1 MVESAVE
8 AKTEGLEPS
17 VACKTRGEAM
27 SIEIAVHAGGYVGLT
42 AAIHYARAGK
52 AVVIYDP
59 DQSVVDA
66 ITRGTPKASEVL
78 GNLADLSGCERL
90 HATTNFE
97 CVKDAPVHVV
107 CVPSEKNGA
116 PWMDLVTEVV
126 RRIAAVGGVR
136 LIIVES
142 TVTPGTLRAF
152 SDLPA
157 QGINVA
163 HAPRRDWFAE
173 PDKNLAS
180 LQRVVGGLTPECTQR
195 AIEVISAVTP
205 RELILATDCGT
216 AELVKPLENAF
227 LHVPVMLACEVAQ
240 AYPDLDV
247 AQAVELACTHWRLMT
262 VYLNAGTGG
271 RCVQLGS
278 RYLQDGASQPI
289 AGVLNAAIG
298 GERSIRDSAARAIA
312 ARVKPGA
319 TVLVLGIAYRP
330 GFRDAGNSSGL
341 AVAHALREMGLS
353 PSVYDPMW
361 TPQELETM
369 CQLPASAAAVDT
381 FDAVFLAT
389 PHAQLANPRD
399 VGIWHR
405 GQFVLDAQGAWG
417 AHRDHFVELE
427 IEYKRIGDPGWLG

>member
-1 MVESAVE
+1 
-8 AKTEGLEPS
+8 
-17 VACKTRGEAM
+17 M

-52 AVVIYDP
+52 VVMIYDP

-66 ITRGTPKASEVL
+66 ICRGTPKAGEVVGDVGDLL
-78 GNLADLSGCERL
+78 GGDRL
-90 HATTNFE
+90 RATTNFE
-97 CVKDAPVHVV
+97 LVKDAPVHVV
-107 CVPSEKNGA
+107 CVPSEKDGA

-126 RRIAAVGGVR
+126 RSIAAARRAR

-142 TVTPGTLRAF
+142 TVTPGTLGAF

-157 QGINVA
+157 QGVNVA

-173 PDKNLAS
+173 PARNLAS

-195 AIEVISAVTP
+195 AIELVSAVTP

-240 AYPDLDV
+240 VYPHLDV

-262 VYLNAGTGG
+262 IYLNAGTGG

-278 RYLQDGASQPI
+278 RYLLDGTTRSV

-298 GERSIRDSAARAIA
+298 GERTIRDSAARAIA
-312 ARVKPGA
+312 TRVKPGA

-341 AVAHALREMGLS
+341 AVARALQEMGLS

-361 TPQELETM
+361 TPDELETM
-369 CQLPASAAAVDT
+369 CQLPASAPAVDM

-389 PHAQLANPRD
+389 PHAQLASPRD
-399 VGIWHR
+399 VGAWHR

-417 AHRDHFVELE
+417 AHRDYFAELE
-427 IEYKRIGDPGWLG
+427 IEYKRIGDPGWLE